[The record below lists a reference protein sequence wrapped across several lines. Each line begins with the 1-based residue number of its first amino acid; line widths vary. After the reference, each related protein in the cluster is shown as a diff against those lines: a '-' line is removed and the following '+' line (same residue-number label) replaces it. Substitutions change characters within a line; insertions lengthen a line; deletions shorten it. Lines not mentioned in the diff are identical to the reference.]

1 MWKFVFVRT
10 VKLKTGAF
18 FLFDFFFFGARV
30 QRFGRDV
37 QKGILAFRPFGAKV
51 FKKSRKKFARVSP
64 GGQPPRLFEK
74 RIAAPYRY

>member
-51 FKKSRKKFARVSP
+51 FKKSRKKIRESF
-64 GGQPPRLFEK
+64 PRGT
-74 RIAAPYRY
+74 AP

>member
-1 MWKFVFVRT
+1 MRT

-18 FLFDFFFFGARV
+18 FLFDFSFLEHACSV
-30 QRFGRDV
+30 
-37 QKGILAFRPFGAKV
+37 LAV
-51 FKKSRKKFARVSP
+51 MFKREFSLFDHLEPKFSKSHEKKFARVSP